1 MRLARWTVMTAVALT
16 AAAATTPSVA
26 SAQSGEAQIQRVLKR
41 LEHEP
46 SVSETTSKALEYFR
60 VDPDSFD
67 DLRSSARSR
76 AWLPLL
82 ATGYRFDNDQ
92 TSQGLSRSG
101 MPTFTDELNAD
112 RNIHSATVGLVWDF
126 REAVFNPAEVQVFG
140 LIGVQRD
147 LMLETTRTYYLRRQL
162 LLRLA
167 LRAPEDP
174 LARAAL
180 QLRIDEFTAILNV
193 LTGGWFTEEAAR
205 RKKG

>member
-1 MRLARWTVMTAVALT
+1 MTATRWTAMAVAALLG
-16 AAAATTPSVA
+16 AAALPAGA

-46 SVSETTSKALEYFR
+46 SVSETTAKALEYFR
-60 VDPDSFD
+60 VDPESFD

-82 ATGYRFDNDQ
+82 AAGYRFDNDQ
-92 TSQGLSRSG
+92 VSQFERREG
-101 MPTFTDELNAD
+101 MPTFTDDLNSD
-112 RNIHSATVGLVWDF
+112 RNINSATVGLVWDF

-147 LMLETTRTYYLRRQL
+147 LMLEITRTYYLRRQL
-162 LLRLA
+162 MLRLA

-205 RKKG
+205 RKRG